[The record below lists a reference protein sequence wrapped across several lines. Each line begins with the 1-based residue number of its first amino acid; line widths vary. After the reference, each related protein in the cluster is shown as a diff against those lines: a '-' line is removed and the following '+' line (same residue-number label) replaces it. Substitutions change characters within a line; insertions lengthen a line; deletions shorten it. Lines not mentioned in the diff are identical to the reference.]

1 MMKEMRFWILL
12 FGLLLNVFQ
21 VSAGVTLAQ
30 NEYNYLYELY
40 NSTGGEY
47 WIYPEPYS
55 VNGYPWNFSNSSTNN
70 PCRNHWSGLYCT
82 CVDQSPNA
90 VCNLFDIG
98 VTNMNL
104 TGTIPPVVSDFPK
117 LLFFDI
123 SSNFIQGNLSV
134 FNNTPW
140 IEYAN
145 FSYNLFTGTIPE
157 NFLDPENV
165 EFIEL
170 IYFSNNF
177 ITGTVP
183 SVFWELSRT
192 LQYFNVFNN
201 SLTGTLPKE
210 VGLLNNSVYLN
221 FGDNKFHGTI
231 PASLNNITTIKQLFL
246 CNNQFTSSIPINIT
260 GLEVLWTDHNYLS
273 GTIPSNF
280 CNMVNISVIAIDHN
294 QLDGTVPPCLSSL
307 TELSVFQVQNNN
319 LGGSI
324 ANAFNSAIQTSLTVI
339 DISDNSITGTFPAEI
354 FALRSLNSLASVKNC
369 FIGSLSSDIC
379 NDLTT
384 SLETISLDGLH
395 SSTTCVVSY
404 WDLLYPTEAGT
415 TGPMMVGTIPD
426 CLYSLPHLNT
436 LHLSGN
442 GFSGTI
448 PDVNASSLSKNLQ
461 DFSLSHNRLKGTIP
475 NWIQNYPFFLNVD
488 FSYNKIT
495 GNINNFTAMSYD
507 YSADDYSTI
516 HPNAQG
522 ATLDLENNRISGK
535 VSSALHTVENIQI
548 LLGNVFE
555 CSNNLPE
562 NDPNESNY
570 ICGASEFDAA
580 SLVFA
585 IYLSVLAVLLLLGVW
600 LYFKIQ
606 KYQVFF
612 EKCYF
617 CYRFL
622 LDYLAVVK
630 GIILKSYEDPFSL
643 AEEQILLS
651 RYINLYQFFYS
662 LSLIRKMSQHITVY
676 TFVVC
681 LPIYL
686 GFYVFGGSDYNKYTH
701 KYTWI
706 TTSAF
711 LTGNAVAILLLFIW
725 FFLFVYVL
733 TLIFIHYNIYQ
744 QETTPLEQFFEN
756 LKSYFRNFWEGMKRR
771 NVSKST
777 SMSEPPGRSVPS
789 VSNHTVT
796 SLRASLLQ
804 AHSQQDRTALMNL
817 DPVHNNNISTPVY
830 SNHNSFYE
838 RKKNHPTYHNNSLS
852 ERISERGR
860 NSETMMRTSDIDIIQ
875 KQEGEVD
882 LNMEETKERKEENQL
897 NELPNLQA
905 LNGEEEDV
913 EAGGEIENKRSS
925 LFLSFISNNKD
936 SNANNTQNKN
946 NDEKKGKSGRNS
958 TLAILNI
965 DHITELI
972 QDEEVKNRFKYYC
985 LYLLVMFINFL
996 VGITVNAG
1004 YLVLE
1009 NSHSITSQAKVMVQ
1023 VFMALFKLI
1032 WNIVVIRRMVSWLQP
1047 FEKSVT
1053 RLHVGMLIFNSIIA
1067 PGMAT
1072 ALTDSS
1078 CFQEV
1083 FVDTET
1089 ITSSYSLTTCIE
1101 SYEVVSGVV
1110 SSTICTHYDTVT
1122 YETEFT
1128 PNFIYYYTCGTKLLT
1143 LYTPVFIYTYTILFI
1158 TSGIV
1163 YSLFMVLPTSYFPQ
1177 WLLTRID
1184 GIIRPNDRGNVI
1196 FERLI
1201 RAHSIEALLTQHIIV
1216 LLTFGINS
1224 PILAMIMMIT
1234 ISFECYVWQFFAL
1247 RYIKYDCKSCPF
1259 SPVYALPTTSEPPP
1273 SLLSVS
1279 ESSAASSSLTTTDN
1293 PLFLQKLKEQNE
1305 NAMKIDL
1312 EKGVN
1317 QDDDDSDSDSDN
1329 EGKGEGSRGEESF
1342 QSSQTHSRFSSMEI
1356 DSSSVSSQR
1365 KKNKTTNK
1373 QDGHKGVSSQSTDS
1387 LRRAN
1392 GLGGDLAERDSK
1404 KLSLSSKNPI
1414 FVLLSDLNPHGDPS
1428 QSVSSF
1434 SRIASANPSVGNE
1447 KREAAKNNNMIS
1459 TGGVND
1465 TSIAL
1470 PSPFDETEGGDAE
1483 DLSTIPSLV
1492 SIQQIFELTKT
1503 EQIRLNELNKLIDD
1517 AWLCM
1522 YNARWLMFY
1531 VVMLFNGCLLIDFS
1545 GDEIGWQRAMW
1556 VPGVILFLVIVTR
1569 LFFLDLMIYFY
1580 YEVYLVY
1587 WGVTSSTGNNNRGEK
1602 EEEMHSS
1609 GSQAEERSQ
1618 SSSSSRAKKIKAN
1631 GKKDN
1636 RKDLKTFAHNYNL
1649 SGEQL

>member
-1 MMKEMRFWILL
+1 MCENSTKKTFIAKKSMMKEMRIWILL

-40 NSTGGEY
+40 NSTGGKY
-47 WIYPEPYS
+47 WIYQEPYS
-55 VNGYPWNFSNSSTNN
+55 VNGYPWDFSNSSTNN
-70 PCRNHWSGLYCT
+70 PCRNHWQGLYCT
-82 CVDQSPNA
+82 CVDNTNPNA
-90 VCNLFDIG
+90 VCTLFDIF

-104 TGTIPPVVSDFPK
+104 TGTIPPIVSDFPN

-123 SSNFIQGNLSV
+123 SSNFIHGNLSV

-157 NFLDPENV
+157 NFVDPENV

-177 ITGTVP
+177 LTGTIP
-183 SVFWELSRT
+183 SFFWKLSRT
-192 LQYFNVFNN
+192 LQYLNVFNN

-210 VGLLNNSVYLN
+210 VGLLNNSIYLN

-246 CNNQFTSSIPINIT
+246 CNNQFTSSIPINIS

-273 GTIPSNF
+273 GTIPSDF

-294 QLDGTVPPCLSSL
+294 QLDGTVPPCVSSL
-307 TELSVFQVQNNN
+307 ADLSVFQVQNNI

-324 ANAFNSAIQTSLTVI
+324 ENAFNSAIQTSLTVI

-369 FIGSLSSDIC
+369 FTGSLSSDIC
-379 NDLTT
+379 IGLTT

-395 SSTTCVVSY
+395 SSTTCVTSY

-415 TGPMMVGTIPD
+415 TGPMMIGTIPD

-448 PDVNASSLSKNLQ
+448 PDVNSSSLSKNLQ

-507 YSADDYSTI
+507 YSADDYSTL

-535 VSSALHTVENIQI
+535 VSSALHKVENIQI

-617 CYRFL
+617 CYQFL
-622 LDYLAVVK
+622 LNYLSVVK
-630 GIILKSYEDPFSL
+630 DIILKSYDDPFSL

-662 LSLIRKMSQHITVY
+662 LTLIRKMSQYITVY

-701 KYTWI
+701 KYTWV

-711 LTGNAVAILLLFIW
+711 LTGNTVAILLLFIW

-756 LKSYFRNFWEGMKRR
+756 VRSYFGKFWEGMKRR
-771 NVSKST
+771 NDSKST
-777 SMSEPPGRSVPS
+777 SISEPPGLSVPS

-804 AHSQQDRTALMNL
+804 AHSQQDRASLMNL
-817 DPVHNNNISTPVY
+817 DPVHNNNITTPLY

-860 NSETMMRTSDIDIIQ
+860 TSETMMRTSDIIQ
-875 KQEGEVD
+875 KQEAEVD
-882 LNMEETKERKEENQL
+882 LNMEETKERNEENQL
-897 NELPNLQA
+897 KVLPNLQP
-905 LNGEEEDV
+905 LNNEEEDV

-925 LFLSFISNNKD
+925 LFQSFISNNKD
-936 SNANNTQNKN
+936 NNNANNAENKGK
-946 NDEKKGKSGRNS
+946 DEKKRKSGRNS
-958 TLAILNI
+958 TLAILTI

-996 VGITVNAG
+996 VGITVNAC

-1009 NSHSITSQAKVMVQ
+1009 NSHSITSQAKVVVQ

-1083 FVDTET
+1083 FIDTET

-1163 YSLFMVLPTSYFPQ
+1163 YSLFTVLPTSYFPQ
-1177 WLLTRID
+1177 WLLTRVD

-1234 ISFECYVWQFFAL
+1234 ISFECYLWQFFAL

-1259 SPVYALPTTSEPPP
+1259 SPVYALPTASEPPLSSS

-1279 ESSAASSSLTTTDN
+1279 DSSPVSSSLTTTDN
-1293 PLFLQKLKEQNE
+1293 PLFLQKLKEQNDKV
-1305 NAMKIDL
+1305 MKIDL
-1312 EKGVN
+1312 EKGGN
-1317 QDDDDSDSDSDN
+1317 QDNDDSDSDSDI
-1329 EGKGEGSRGEESF
+1329 EGQGEGSRGKESF
-1342 QSSQTHSRFSSMEI
+1342 QSSQSLSRFSSMEI
-1356 DSSSVSSQR
+1356 DSSSVSSQKS
-1365 KKNKTTNK
+1365 KKSKKRNKMEEPAD
-1373 QDGHKGVSSQSTDS
+1373 QKGVSGQSTDS
-1387 LRRAN
+1387 LRRGN
-1392 GLGGDLAERDSK
+1392 GLGGDLADRDSK

-1428 QSVSSF
+1428 QSVPSF
-1434 SRIASANPSVGNE
+1434 SRANDKSL
-1447 KREAAKNNNMIS
+1447 
-1459 TGGVND
+1459 
-1465 TSIAL
+1465 AL

-1531 VVMLFNGCLLIDFS
+1531 VIMLFNGCLLIDFS
-1545 GDEIGWQRAMW
+1545 GDEIGWQNAMW

-1569 LFFLDLMIYFY
+1569 LFFLDLMIYVH

-1587 WGVTSSTGNNNRGEK
+1587 WGVTPPSTGNEQ
-1602 EEEMHSS
+1602 EEEMQVS
-1609 GSQAEERSQ
+1609 GSQADEERSQ
-1618 SSSSSRAKKIKAN
+1618 SSSSSRARKMTGT
-1631 GKKDN
+1631 GKKKN
-1636 RKDLKTFAHNYNL
+1636 RKDRTEFAHNYNL
-1649 SGEQL
+1649 SGEQLS